1 MKHTLLIIT
10 ALMLV
15 VGCSK
20 PINDETLIGEE
31 GLKYHPETKELY
43 SGDVFKNYLG
53 GKTEYEGSYKNGKQ
67 DGKWTRWHENGQ
79 KWYEGTFKDGILDG
93 LHTTW
98 YENGQKKDK
107 GTYKD
112 GKRERKWTA
121 WYESGKLGGKGTYK
135 DGKWDGLLT
144 EWYENGQKKRERIY
158 RDGKEIESTYWDE
171 DGDLIDYE

>member
-1 MKHTLLIIT
+1 MKHTLLIVTALIIT

-20 PINDETLIGEE
+20 SIDDETLIEE
-31 GLKYHPETKELY
+31 DGLKYHPETKELY

-98 YENGQKKDK
+98 YENGQKKEEV
-107 GTYKD
+107 TFKD
-112 GKRERKWTA
+112 GE
-121 WYESGKLGGKGTYK
+121 LGGLET
-135 DGKWDGLLT
+135 W
-144 EWYENGQKKRERIY
+144 WYENGQKWIEITYK
-158 RDGKEIESTYWDE
+158 DGKEIEATYWDE
-171 DGDLIDYE
+171 DGNEL